1 MANETTI
8 AAGTIVRGSIE
19 GTGNLV
25 VAGHV
30 EGDVVLSGE
39 VTVES
44 SGLVGANVRAARIV
58 VRGAVRGDLSADE
71 AVLLE
76 EGARVV
82 GDVRAARI
90 AIGRGALVRG
100 YVETANAGGGTPA
113 PRREGNQA
121 RPAPRAA
128 APQAPKAAPAPK
140 PAPAAR
146 VAPPPPAP
154 RAPAREPAAPT
165 PAPAPVARRPE
176 PTPAA
181 APAPMQRIP
190 VLGSSLKREPPP
202 LVVPALK
209 KGSKAVKK
217 KSI

>member
-30 EGDVVLSGE
+30 EGDVVLTGE

-100 YVETANAGGGTPA
+100 YVETANAGGAAPA

-140 PAPAAR
+140 PAPAR
-146 VAPPPPAP
+146 VAPSAAPAP
-154 RAPAREPAAPT
+154 RAPAREAAP

-209 KGSKAVKK
+209 KGSRAVKK

>member
-30 EGDVVLSGE
+30 EGDVVLTGE

-100 YVETANAGGGTPA
+100 YVETANAGGGAPA

-140 PAPAAR
+140 PAPAR
-146 VAPPPPAP
+146 VAPPAAPAP
-154 RAPAREPAAPT
+154 RAPAREAAA

-176 PTPAA
+176 PAPVA

>member
-30 EGDVVLSGE
+30 EGDVVLTGE

-100 YVETANAGGGTPA
+100 YVETANAGGGAPA

-121 RPAPRAA
+121 RSAPRAA

-140 PAPAAR
+140 PAPAR
-146 VAPPPPAP
+146 VAPPAAPAP
-154 RAPAREPAAPT
+154 RAPAREAAP

-209 KGSKAVKK
+209 KGSRAVKK

>member
-8 AAGTIVRGSIE
+8 AAGTVVRGSIE

-30 EGDVVLSGE
+30 EGDVQLSGE

-44 SGLVGANVRAARIV
+44 TGLVGANVRAARIV

-71 AVLLE
+71 AVVLE

-90 AIGRGALVRG
+90 AVGRGALVRG
-100 YVETANAGGGTPA
+100 YVETKSEAGKA
-113 PRREGNQA
+113 PVA
-121 RPAPRAA
+121 RAAERAA
-128 APQAPKAAPAPK
+128 AGAAAAPA
-140 PAPAAR
+140 R
-146 VAPPPPAP
+146 VERPAPPPP
-154 RAPAREPAAPT
+154 PARVERPAP
-165 PAPAPVARRPE
+165 PPPKKVEAPAPVSPRPS
-176 PTPAA
+176 
-181 APAPMQRIP
+181 ML
-190 VLGSSLKREPPP
+190 VGLKREPPP
-202 LVVPALK
+202 PVVPALK
-209 KGSKAVKK
+209 KGAKAVKK

>member
-8 AAGTIVRGSIE
+8 AAGTVVRGSIE

-30 EGDVVLSGE
+30 EGDVQLSGE

-44 SGLVGANVRAARIV
+44 TGLVGANVRAARIV

-71 AVLLE
+71 AVVLE

-90 AIGRGALVRG
+90 AVGRGALVRG
-100 YVETANAGGGTPA
+100 YVETASEAGKA
-113 PRREGNQA
+113 PVARAAERAAERPA
-121 RPAPRAA
+121 RPAP
-128 APQAPKAAPAPK
+128 APA
-140 PAPAAR
+140 R
-146 VAPPPPAP
+146 VERPAPPPPARVERP
-154 RAPAREPAAPT
+154 APPPPPKKVE
-165 PAPAPVARRPE
+165 APAPPPVSPRPS
-176 PTPAA
+176 
-181 APAPMQRIP
+181 ML
-190 VLGSSLKREPPP
+190 VGLKREPPP
-202 LVVPALK
+202 PVVPALK
-209 KGSKAVKK
+209 KGAKAVKK

>member
-8 AAGTIVRGSIE
+8 AAGTVVRGSIE

-30 EGDVVLSGE
+30 EGDVQLSGE

-44 SGLVGANVRAARIV
+44 TGLVGANVRASRIV

-71 AVLLE
+71 AVVLE

-90 AIGRGALVRG
+90 AVGRGALVRG
-100 YVETANAGGGTPA
+100 YVETKSEAGKA
-113 PRREGNQA
+113 PVARAAERAVA
-121 RPAPRAA
+121 RPAP
-128 APQAPKAAPAPK
+128 APA
-140 PAPAAR
+140 R
-146 VAPPPPAP
+146 VERPAPPPP
-154 RAPAREPAAPT
+154 PARVERPAP
-165 PAPAPVARRPE
+165 PPPKKVEAPAPVSPRPS
-176 PTPAA
+176 
-181 APAPMQRIP
+181 ML
-190 VLGSSLKREPPP
+190 VGLKREPPP
-202 LVVPALK
+202 PVVPALK
-209 KGSKAVKK
+209 KGAKAVKK